1 MRPMHS
7 RSCQPEIK
15 SRLPLVTLLLAGSM
29 LFATDVGPELRSH
42 QQDTITNP
50 LQHDVN
56 VTLKLIQI
64 YVTDKSGLPV
74 RNLAIDEFRVFH
86 NGLPA
91 TISAFEKHDL
101 DAKASEVVIHEPQP
115 ASKENSL
122 SSPGMGR
129 KFIILFDF
137 VFNTGRGISASIK
150 AARHFIDSE
159 VRPTDELAFMSI
171 SMFKGLAIHESITSD
186 YTKIISALDAVSSKE
201 SSGRAEDVEQAYWLL
216 ANSPNAGGDELARV
230 EMDRRDSMRQAQN
243 YFITLTSLA
252 RALRL
257 IQGQKNVL
265 FFSSGVPSS
274 LINSSRGVGTDSVIA
289 QRGSGAA
296 RGSRFEVGNFELRP
310 LQETM
315 FREFSASNC
324 SLYAFDTR
332 ASSKIPALFDV
343 DELALRTGWSALGAE
358 KSIFRDDKTTGMDSL
373 KSISEHTGGKY
384 YSNISLYEKNL
395 GEVSSI
401 TGTYYT
407 LGFPVPYR
415 ADGRFNE
422 IKVDVKRKGCH
433 VRTQAGYFNPK
444 PFREYD
450 SIEKNI
456 HLFDL
461 ALSEH
466 AEFQTPESFPVS
478 ALSYFSGQ
486 DSKVRILARLRG
498 GLWKQLTGQAAEIV
512 ALFFDERDTLLS
524 LQRVVISPVEFG
536 GKDVL
541 FSSATSALPGRTKC
555 RIVLRDL
562 ETGRAAV
569 ASTTTFSNPTGSP
582 ALLAFSP
589 LLVEEE
595 GTPFLLEGVNKG
607 VAETPPW
614 RAIYGY
620 NPTRLSPIV
629 GDEPI
634 GATKVAVILPYQ
646 APGFGLSDL
655 IFSANLI
662 NSRTGENLPMRLESN
677 EPTTQGNGGVQK
689 FAISLETVLNGNYL
703 LYIHVGNKST
713 GQVASVWV
721 PLTVGR

>member
-1 MRPMHS
+1 MNLRF
-7 RSCQPEIK
+7 CQPEIK
-15 SRLPLVTLLLAGSM
+15 GRLPLTALMLVGGM
-29 LFATDVGPELRSH
+29 LFAMAGGAELRSNR
-42 QQDTITNP
+42 QDVAKNP
-50 LQHDVN
+50 LRHDVN
-56 VTLKLIQI
+56 VTLKLIQV
-64 YVTDKSGLPV
+64 YVTDKSGLPI
-74 RNLAIDEFRVFH
+74 RDLIIDEFKVFH
-86 NGLPA
+86 NGLPV

-101 DAKASEVVIHEPQP
+101 DVQASEVVIHEPQP
-115 ASKENSL
+115 TPNEKSV

-137 VFNTGRGISASIK
+137 VFNTGRGIMASIK
-150 AARHFIDSE
+150 AARHFIDSD
-159 VRPTDELAFMSI
+159 VRPEDELAFMSI
-171 SMFKGLAIHESITSD
+171 SMFKGLTIHESMTSD
-186 YTKIISALDAVSSKE
+186 HAKVTSALDAVSSKD

-216 ANSPNAGGDELARV
+216 ANSPNAAGDELARV
-230 EMDRRDSMRQAQN
+230 EMDRWDSMRQTQN
-243 YFITLTSLA
+243 YFATLTRLA
-252 RALRL
+252 KALRL
-257 IQGQKNVL
+257 IQGQKNIL

-274 LINSSRGVGTDSVIA
+274 LINSSRGVGTDSVTA

-310 LQETM
+310 LQGTM

-332 ASSKIPALFDV
+332 ASAKIPALFDV

-358 KSIFRDDKTTGMDSL
+358 KSVFRDDKTTGMDSL

-395 GEVSSI
+395 GEVSNI

-407 LGFPVPYR
+407 VGFPVPYG

-422 IKVDVKRKGCH
+422 IKVEVKRKGCH

-512 ALFFDERDTLLS
+512 ALFFDARDTLLN

-541 FSSATSALPGRTKC
+541 FSSAISASPGRTKC

-569 ASTTTFSNPTGSP
+569 ASTTTFSNPSGSP
-582 ALLAFSP
+582 AFRVFSP
-589 LLVEEE
+589 LLFEEAE
-595 GTPFLLEGVNKG
+595 GLFLLEAVNKG

-620 NPTRLSPIV
+620 DPTKSSPIV

-634 GATKVAVILPYQ
+634 GATKVGVILPYQ
-646 APGFGLSDL
+646 ETGFGPLEL
-655 IFSANLI
+655 TFNANLI
-662 NSRTGENLPMRLESN
+662 NSLTGVNLPMRLESN
-677 EPTTQGNGGVQK
+677 ESTTQANVRVQR
-689 FAISLETVLNGNYL
+689 FVISLETVPNGNYL
-703 LYIHVGNKST
+703 LYIHVGDRST
-713 GQVASVWV
+713 GQVVSVWV